1 MVVPG
6 FTVNPTR
13 FDPYKGF
20 KFRIRWDGRHV
31 AGVSRIS
38 PLRRSTQ
45 AVLHRDGSDASRPR
59 KSPGLTSWEPLTLE
73 RGRTHDTAFEE
84 WANRVWNQKGGPG
97 GEMSLADFRKDI
109 AIELYNEAG
118 QLVMSFKVYRCWPSQ
133 YVALSELQADDSATA
148 FESLVIEHEGWE
160 RDTAV
165 GEPQEPKLG

>member
-1 MVVPG
+1 MPA

-38 PLRRSTQ
+38 PLKRSTHV
-45 AVLHRDGSDASRPR
+45 VLHRDGGDASRPR
-59 KSPGLTSWEPLTLE
+59 KSPGLTSWEPLALE

-84 WANRVWNQKGGPG
+84 WASKLWPHQGGPG
-97 GEMSLADFRKDI
+97 TEMSLADFRKDI
-109 AIELYNEAG
+109 DVELYNEAG
-118 QLVMSFKVYRCWPSQ
+118 QLVMSFRVYRCWPSQ
-133 YVALSELQADDSATA
+133 YVALGELQADDSSTA
-148 FESLVIEHEGWE
+148 FESIVLEHEGWE

-165 GEPQEPKLG
+165 TEPTEPKLG